1 MIRIENDEF
10 VEGDLAINIVKV
22 TFFGFTIY
30 QKKCTTAN
38 KNIVDS
44 LQPIKEHKVIKGFNH
59 ETEN

>member
-10 VEGDLAINIVKV
+10 VEGNLAINIVKV

-44 LQPIKEHKVIKGFNH
+44 LQPIKEHKVIKGFNY

>member
-10 VEGDLAINIVKV
+10 VEGNLAINIVKV

-44 LQPIKEHKVIKGFNH
+44 LQPIKEHKQIKGFNY